1 MQQRGI
7 KTQKGATAVS
17 NKTYTTTMNN
27 KMSEDRCFDCQL
39 SSPIAWEPALQIS
52 GTLPGAVDRDVL
64 AEICSVATDPSE
76 SSAAWC
82 GSSVGSLISLDNSDD
97 DCSVSSHLSCED
109 FQRTEDLDCIHN
121 LEPVKIEPT
130 LFKKHFSESQ
140 TRNNQAK
147 IAATGGQATVISSSF
162 SSSTIPLCFDDEDF
176 DSIFEDVL
184 LPLTPS
190 SRAHNKKVIV
200 KPRPLFETLPDDVIC
215 SSVLAFLDVES
226 LSGMRSVS
234 KRFNNLA
241 SRDTAGWDYHCRNL
255 WSDKAHVC
263 WHARQLHISH
273 RSMEACWASHSDGK
287 FRNEISPNELCF
299 DPVSGQGT
307 VWHFRFKETAGLA
320 WTANDP
326 WYAGMDARQMVFL
339 RDGTVRRLLPGGGDQ
354 QRPYRLVPPF
364 LSATEEDAMDPNP
377 MQASAIEVK
386 FRFILSPMDQHMRPR
401 GADMRLNIRGR
412 DVPTYIVRRSPTGN
426 WGFTMENCWGIY
438 ASFPL
443 PHRQEPNR
451 GNTRMRLR
459 RTSEGVGRWLNV
471 EDLEESDSEDE
482 DGSEGIN
489 NRHQHDRDKESLL
502 TDAAL
507 PITNRHQWRE
517 ALLYNYGAVALPEGE
532 AATAEFDRIFQ
543 RFRSPRESLDMHNFL
558 P

>member
-1 MQQRGI
+1 M
-7 KTQKGATAVS
+7 
-17 NKTYTTTMNN
+17 
-27 KMSEDRCFDCQL
+27 
-39 SSPIAWEPALQIS
+39 AWELTLQIS
-52 GTLPGAVDRDVL
+52 DTLPEAVPVNRDLL
-64 AEICSVATDPSE
+64 AEICSVASDPSE

-82 GSSVGSLISLDNSDD
+82 GGSSVGSLISLDSS

-109 FQRTEDLDCIHN
+109 FQRSEDLNCIHN

-140 TRNNQAK
+140 ARHNQARTPV
-147 IAATGGQATVISSSF
+147 TGTATVISSSY
-162 SSSTIPLCFDDEDF
+162 SSTILPLCFEDDF

-190 SRAHNKKVIV
+190 SRALHNEKVIA

-215 SSVLAFLDVES
+215 SNVLAFLDIES
-226 LSGMRSVS
+226 LSGMQSVS
-234 KRFNNLA
+234 KRFNDLA

-255 WSDKAHVC
+255 WNDKVHIC
-263 WHARQLHISH
+263 WHARQLKIAH
-273 RSMEACWASHSDGK
+273 RCMEACWASHSDGQ
-287 FRNEISPNELCF
+287 FRHEISPNELCF
-299 DPVSGQGT
+299 DPVSGRGT
-307 VWHFRFKETAGLA
+307 VWYFRFKESAGLA

-339 RDGTVRRLLPGGGDQ
+339 RDGTVRRLIPDRDDQ
-354 QRPYRLVPPF
+354 HRPYRLGPPF
-364 LSATEEDAMDPNP
+364 FSAIEEDTTDPNP
-377 MQASAIEVK
+377 MQPSAIEVK
-386 FRFILSPMDQHMRPR
+386 FRFILSPMDQHVRPR
-401 GADMRLNIRGR
+401 GAYIRLNVGGR
-412 DVPTYIVRRSPTGN
+412 DVPTYIIRRSPTGN

-438 ASFPL
+438 TSFPL
-443 PHRQEPNR
+443 PHRQETNR
-451 GNTRMRLR
+451 NTRMRLR
-459 RTSEGVGRWLNV
+459 RTSTGVGRWLNV
-471 EDLEESDSEDE
+471 EDLEESDSDDE
-482 DGSEGIN
+482 GSEGIN
-489 NRHQHDRDKESLL
+489 RHCDRDKESLL

-517 ALLYNYGAVALPEGE
+517 ALLYNYGAAALPEGE

>member
-1 MQQRGI
+1 M
-7 KTQKGATAVS
+7 
-17 NKTYTTTMNN
+17 N
-27 KMSEDRCFDCQL
+27 KMSQDGSFDRQL
-39 SSPIAWEPALQIS
+39 SSPMAWEPLQIS
-52 GTLPGAVDRDVL
+52 DTRPGVIDRDVL
-64 AEICSVATDPSE
+64 AEICSVASDPSE

-82 GSSVGSLISLDNSDD
+82 DGSVGSLISIDNS

-109 FQRTEDLDCIHN
+109 FQRTEDLNCIHN

-140 TRNNQAK
+140 ARPNQAK
-147 IAATGGQATVISSSF
+147 PPTTGPATVISSSC
-162 SSSTIPLCFDDEDF
+162 SSIVPLCFNDDF

-190 SRAHNKKVIV
+190 SRVHNEKVIV
-200 KPRPLFETLPDDVIC
+200 KPPPLFETLPDDLTC
-215 SSVLAFLDVES
+215 SSVLAFLDIDS

-234 KRFNNLA
+234 KRFNDLA

-255 WSDKAHVC
+255 WSDKAHIC
-263 WHARQLHISH
+263 WHARQLKISH
-273 RSMEACWASHSDGK
+273 RSMEACWASHSDGE
-287 FRNEISPNELCF
+287 FRQEISPNELCF
-299 DPVSGQGT
+299 DPVSGRGT

-339 RDGTVRRLLPGGGDQ
+339 RDGTVRSVLPFDDQ
-354 QRPYRLVPPF
+354 QRPYRLAPPF
-364 LSATEEDAMDPNP
+364 FSAIELDQTDPNP
-377 MQASAIEVK
+377 RQPPAIEVK
-386 FRFILSPMDQHMRPR
+386 WRFILSPMDQRMRPR
-401 GADMRLNIRGR
+401 GAYIRLNVGGR
-412 DVPTYIVRRSPTGN
+412 DVPTYIIRRSPTGN

-443 PHRQEPNR
+443 PHRRQEPHR
-451 GNTRMRLR
+451 NTRMRLR
-459 RTSEGVGRWLNV
+459 RTSEGVGQWLNV
-471 EDLEESDSEDE
+471 EDLDESDSEDE
-482 DGSEGIN
+482 EGSEGIN
-489 NRHQHDRDKESLL
+489 RHHARNKESLL
-502 TDAAL
+502 MDASL